1 MDETIKIGKNF
12 TLADVQFNEI
22 AVRLGMSNEVVDDH
36 VISNARR
43 LAKNV
48 LDPLIEQFGHV
59 FITSWYRNQN
69 LEREYSRNTFARWCI
84 DNRLP
89 IRDEAWQQYIDQKQ
103 HYTGC
108 AVTIRAKDNDEL
120 FDYIKDNLAFDTLM
134 HKNHWI
140 SVSFTQNNQKRAIG
154 R

>member
-22 AVRLGMSNEVVDDH
+22 AVRLGMSNEVTDDQ

-43 LAKNV
+43 LAKNI

-69 LEREYSRNTFARWCI
+69 LEREYSRNAFARWCI

-89 IRDEAWQQYIDQKQ
+89 IRDEAWQQYLDQKQ
-103 HYTGC
+103 HHTGC
-108 AVTIRAKDNDEL
+108 AVTIRASDNDEL
-120 FDYIKDNLAFDTLM
+120 FDYIKDNLEFDTLM
-134 HKNHWI
+134 HKKHWI

>member
-22 AVRLGMSNEVVDDH
+22 AVRLGMNNEVTDDQ

-69 LEREYSRNTFARWCI
+69 LEREYSRNAFARWCI

-89 IRDEAWQQYIDQKQ
+89 IRDEAWQQYVDQKQ
-103 HYTGC
+103 HHTGC
-108 AVTIRAKDNDEL
+108 AVTIRASDNDEL
-120 FDYIKDNLAFDTLM
+120 FDYIKDNLEFDTLM
-134 HKNHWI
+134 HKKHWI